1 MADDDEFES
10 ESGGGGFGW
19 GLLVGLA
26 LGLVGGAILA
36 SGPGR
41 HRVETLRARTIEL
54 TGSARRVANDPENP
68 IGRAI
73 NDGISA
79 ARRRRQELER
89 AARGP
94 RSEGA
99 EAAETEMEPNG

>member
-1 MADDDEFES
+1 MDDS
-10 ESGGGGFGW
+10 EETSGGFGW
-19 GLLVGLA
+19 GLVVGLA
-26 LGLVGGAILA
+26 LGLVAGVFLA

-41 HRVETLRARTIEL
+41 DQVENLRARTIEL
-54 TGSARRVANDPENP
+54 TGSARRVASDPEHP

-89 AARGP
+89 AARGV
-94 RSEGA
+94 RQEAG
-99 EAAETEMEPNG
+99 ETAAEVRPDA

>member
-1 MADDDEFES
+1 MEIDNEN
-10 ESGGGGFGW
+10 GGGFGW
-19 GLLVGLA
+19 GLVVGLA
-26 LGLVGGAILA
+26 LGVVTGVFLA

-41 HRVETLRARTIEL
+41 GQVETLRARTIEL
-54 TGSARRVANDPENP
+54 TGSARRVASDPEHP

-89 AARGP
+89 AARGA
-94 RSEGA
+94 RQEGLEVA
-99 EAAETEMEPNG
+99 ESHGEAAPDA

>member
-1 MADDDEFES
+1 MEDDTEN
-10 ESGGGGFGW
+10 GGGFGW
-19 GLLVGLA
+19 GLIVGVA
-26 LGLVGGAILA
+26 LGLVAGVFLA

-41 HRVETLRARTIEL
+41 DKVETLRARTIEL
-54 TGSARRVANDPENP
+54 TGSARRVASDPENP

-89 AARGP
+89 AARGL
-94 RSEGA
+94 RQEGA
-99 EAAETEMEPNG
+99 EAAEAHVEAAPDA